1 MDKENYSANLLNSE
15 ELRDSNEDLV
25 EKSNKEHTAIIYDK
39 RLYQDGQKV
48 KAIGNV
54 FLSVFFSFCKQTL
67 LLELCSR
74 CEPLTLIHGPPGTGK
89 FCQIKNIKIN

>member
-1 MDKENYSANLLNSE
+1 MDKENYSANVLSPE

-25 EKSNKEHTAIIYDK
+25 EKSNSEHTTIIYDK

-54 FLSVFFSFCKQTL
+54 FLSVFFFILYTNFTFRIVQ
-67 LLELCSR
+67 
-74 CEPLTLIHGPPGTGK
+74 
-89 FCQIKNIKIN
+89 

>member
-1 MDKENYSANLLNSE
+1 MDKENYSANVLSPE

-54 FLSVFFSFCKQTL
+54 FLSVFFSFCKNFTFRIVQ
-67 LLELCSR
+67 
-74 CEPLTLIHGPPGTGK
+74 
-89 FCQIKNIKIN
+89 

>member
-25 EKSNKEHTAIIYDK
+25 EKSNSEHTTIIYDK
-39 RLYQDGQKV
+39 RLHQDGQKI

-54 FLSVFFSFCKQTL
+54 FLSVFFFILYTNFTFRIVQ
-67 LLELCSR
+67 
-74 CEPLTLIHGPPGTGK
+74 
-89 FCQIKNIKIN
+89 